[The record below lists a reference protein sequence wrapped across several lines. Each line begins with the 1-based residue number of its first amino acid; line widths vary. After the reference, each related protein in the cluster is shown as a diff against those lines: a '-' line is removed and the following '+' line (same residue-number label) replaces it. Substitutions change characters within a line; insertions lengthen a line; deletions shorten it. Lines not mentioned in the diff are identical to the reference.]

1 MVKRKIPLDIILGI
15 TVNKLTDEFVIHGG
29 DNEYDYYYISHDR
42 YKIVSKIINA
52 YHELKGEYF
61 KFTLLSEKSLKPY
74 VTSKK
79 DKKSNPTFSRM
90 VEGKPDDLEKFLS
103 NSSTTQGEVNHN
115 GVVGPKIQN
124 NTVYSSH
131 KQVKEV
137 KLDDFKVLKVIGRG
151 SFGKVCLVE
160 YIPTHEI
167 YAMKSLKKDILIEQ
181 EQIENT
187 LLEKEILQTIDH
199 PLLCGLVFC
208 FQTEER
214 IYFVMPFLSGGELF
228 QHLRKFR
235 TFDEEKV
242 RFYGAQIALALEY
255 LHSKGIIYRDLKPEN
270 ILMDEEGYLRLAD
283 FGMAK
288 KLQGDEKAM
297 SFCGTPEYLAP
308 EIITMEGHDKS
319 ADWWSFGILLF
330 EMLCGL
336 PPFYVENLDKMYDLI
351 KNSSVKFPRRV
362 TLSEEA
368 KDLIRKLL
376 EKNPKKRLGSQSGIE
391 EIKKHPFFAS
401 INFDAVLEKKVKAPF
416 IPDLKNDKD
425 VQYFDE
431 EFTNEE
437 VGMSYIPKKN
447 MEMINKNKDKFKAF
461 SE

>member
-1 MVKRKIPLDIILGI
+1 ME
-15 TVNKLTDEFVIHGG
+15 NK
-29 DNEYDYYYISHDR
+29 
-42 YKIVSKIINA
+42 K
-52 YHELKGEYF
+52 F
-61 KFTLLSEKSLKPY
+61 KFSLLNEKTIKPY
-74 VTSKK
+74 VTNKK
-79 DKKSNPTFSRM
+79 DKKSNPSFSRM
-90 VEGKPDDLEKFLS
+90 RNDHLCSIDDYLIQKVG
-103 NSSTTQGEVNHN
+103 TIGEPNNN
-115 GVVGPKIQN
+115 GVVMPQTPS
-124 NTVYSSH
+124 NTVFSSH
-131 KQVKEV
+131 KKVKDV
-137 KLDDFKVLKVIGRG
+137 KLEDFKVLKVIGRG

-160 YIPTHEI
+160 YIPTHET
-167 YAMKSLKKDILIEQ
+167 YAMKSLKKDLLIEQ

-187 LLEKEILQTIDH
+187 LLEKEILQTIDY

-235 TFDEEKV
+235 TFDEDKV

-255 LHSKGIIYRDLKPEN
+255 LHTKGIVYRDLKPEN
-270 ILMDEEGYLRLAD
+270 ILMDDQGYLKLAD

-288 KLQGDEKAM
+288 KLKEDEKAM

-308 EIITMEGHDKS
+308 EIITMEGHDKN

-336 PPFYVENLDKMYDLI
+336 PPFYVENLDKMYDMI
-351 KNSSVKFPRRV
+351 KNNPVKFPKRI

-368 KDLIRKLL
+368 KDVIKKLL
-376 EKNPKKRLGSQSGIE
+376 EKNPKKRLGSQNGIE

-401 INFDAVLEKKVKAPF
+401 IDFDLIVEKKIKAAF
-416 IPDLKNDKD
+416 IPELTNDTD

-447 MEMINKNKDKFKAF
+447 MEVIKKNQNKFKDF
-461 SE
+461 SH